1 MKYTVDEIIG
11 NMVSLVSFDGVKK
24 DVNISV
30 LPCDIKE
37 NDVIVFLNN
46 RYVKDDSSKKD
57 REEIIKNKMAMLK
70 KNND

>member
-11 NMVSLVSFDGVKK
+11 NMVSLISFDGVKK
-24 DVNISV
+24 DVSISV

-37 NDVIVFLNN
+37 NDVVVFLNN
-46 RYVKDDSSKKD
+46 RYIKDDALKKD
-57 REEIIKNKMAMLK
+57 REQTIRDKMAMLK